1 MLIAKTLARL
11 RGRNKL
17 IMPKKISDVLFEIQE
32 IQATAYQ
39 K

>member
-11 RGRNKL
+11 RGRNEL
-17 IMPKKISDVLFEIQE
+17 IMQKMISDVLFEIQE